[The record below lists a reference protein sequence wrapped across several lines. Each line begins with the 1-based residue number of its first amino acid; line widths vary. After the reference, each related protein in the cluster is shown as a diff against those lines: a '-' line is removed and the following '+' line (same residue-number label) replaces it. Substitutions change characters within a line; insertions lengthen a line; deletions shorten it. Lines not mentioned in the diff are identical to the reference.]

1 MWFCLKHIKGDLQE
15 DQESENQF
23 KMGKHT
29 SLLLHGPHFPSKK
42 KALFSFSFFFLF
54 NVYFEGLYFRNAGP
68 GRGGCSLR
76 QASPQERTPPHT
88 PPPKSLCPPSSEC
101 LCQAS
106 IYNLMVQ
113 TVLLPGPELLC
124 PLRTSLCGFA
134 AAGFSHRL
142 PHHSGHGAVV
152 SRTVPQPRSRPVT
165 VATP

>member
-1 MWFCLKHIKGDLQE
+1 
-15 DQESENQF
+15 
-23 KMGKHT
+23 MGKHT
-29 SLLLHGPHFPSKK
+29 SLLLHRPRFPSKK
-42 KALFSFSFFFLF
+42 KKKLYFLFLSFLFLF
-54 NVYFEGLYFRNAGP
+54 NVYFEGLHFRNAGP

-76 QASPQERTPPHT
+76 QASPQERTPPT
-88 PPPKSLCPPSSEC
+88 PPPKSLCPPSSES

-106 IYNLMVQ
+106 TYNLMVQ
-113 TVLLPGPELLC
+113 MVLLPGPELLC

-134 AAGFSHRL
+134 AAGISHRL